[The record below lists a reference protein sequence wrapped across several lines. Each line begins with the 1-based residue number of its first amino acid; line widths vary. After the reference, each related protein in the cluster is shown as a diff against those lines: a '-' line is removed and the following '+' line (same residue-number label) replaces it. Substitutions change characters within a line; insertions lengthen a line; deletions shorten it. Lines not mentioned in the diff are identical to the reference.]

1 MDNAIK
7 ETNKK
12 LEEIISV
19 LNENK
24 EKYQEKYNETNK
36 IINNKL
42 EMVKEYKEKYY
53 EAKEKID
60 NLNADIEEFKNE
72 YKKLVDKFKDDEL
85 SNILVG
91 ANKEISAKI
100 NERKLTI
107 QKDTDAMNKLVSDAE
122 DIKKELIKLN
132 AEKKALEILLN
143 KSMDISKFYEST
155 LSDIIAYS
163 NENPDNLCG
172 YFKQDKTKVSQ
183 KHTNVKKN
191 NKRISDKVTSEAFDL
206 DSIISNDIVKN

>member
-1 MDNAIK
+1 
-7 ETNKK
+7 
-12 LEEIISV
+12 
-19 LNENK
+19 
-24 EKYQEKYNETNK
+24 
-36 IINNKL
+36 
-42 EMVKEYKEKYY
+42 MVKDYKEAYY

-60 NLNADIEEFKNE
+60 NLNADIEEFKEE

>member
-19 LNENK
+19 INENK
-24 EKYQEKYNETNK
+24 EKYQEKYNEINK

-42 EMVKEYKEKYY
+42 EMVKDYKDKYY

-60 NLNADIEEFKNE
+60 NLNADIEEFKEE

-85 SNILVG
+85 SNILIG

-107 QKDTDAMNKLVSDAE
+107 QKDTDEMNKLVSEAE
-122 DIKKELIKLN
+122 NIKKELIKLN

-155 LSDIIAYS
+155 LGDIIAYS

-172 YFKQDKTKVSQ
+172 YFKQDKTKASQ
-183 KHTNVKKN
+183 KHHNVKKN
-191 NKRISDKVTSEAFDL
+191 NKRISDKVPSEAFDL
-206 DSIISNDIVKN
+206 DSIITNDIVKN

>member
-1 MDNAIK
+1 MLPRLFILKTA
-7 ETNKK
+7 
-12 LEEIISV
+12 V
-19 LNENK
+19 
-24 EKYQEKYNETNK
+24 
-36 IINNKL
+36 
-42 EMVKEYKEKYY
+42 
-53 EAKEKID
+53 
-60 NLNADIEEFKNE
+60 
-72 YKKLVDKFKDDEL
+72 EL
-85 SNILVG
+85 SNILIG

-107 QKDTDAMNKLVSDAE
+107 QKDTDQMNKLVSEAE

-143 KSMDISKFYEST
+143 KSMDISKFYEGT

-163 NENPDNLCG
+163 NENPENLCD

-183 KHTNVKKN
+183 KHNNAKKN
-191 NKRISDKVTSEAFDL
+191 NKRVNDKVTSEAFDL